1 MAVSKTRA
9 KLVDVARQLFAKR
22 GVDDTTM
29 NDIAVAS
36 KKGRRTLYTYFK
48 SKEDIYM
55 AVVESELEMLS
66 DAMEQVAKKDITP
79 DEKILKLIETH
90 LDSIKM
96 VVYRNGTLRAGFF
109 RNIWRV
115 EAVRKNFD
123 TKEIKLFKQVLAE
136 GKDKGIF
143 DIDNV
148 DIIADIVH
156 YCIKGIEV
164 PYIRGQIAE
173 ELDDE
178 AGWAYVAKIVFGALG
193 RKDTGKTA
201 IVTGAA
207 RGIGKAIAL
216 KFASEGANIAFTDL
230 VIDENG
236 QNTEKEIAA
245 LGVKVKGYA
254 SNAANFEDTEK
265 VVNQIKED
273 FGSIDI
279 LVNNA
284 GITKDGLM
292 MRMSEAQWDA
302 VIAVNLKSAFNFIH
316 ACTPIMMRQKSGSI
330 INMAS
335 VVGVHGNAGQCNYS
349 ASKAGM
355 IGLAKSI
362 AQELGSRGIRANA
375 IAPGFI
381 ITDMTAKLSDE
392 VKTEW
397 AKKIP
402 LRRGGTPEDVAD
414 VATFL
419 ASDMSSYV
427 SGQVIQVDGGM
438 NM

>member
-9 KLVDVARQLFAKR
+9 KLVDVARQLFAKK

-123 TKEIKLFKQVLAE
+123 AKEIKLFKQVLAE

-193 RKDTGKTA
+193 RKDTGKE
-201 IVTGAA
+201 
-207 RGIGKAIAL
+207 L
-216 KFASEGANIAFTDL
+216 
-230 VIDENG
+230 
-236 QNTEKEIAA
+236 
-245 LGVKVKGYA
+245 
-254 SNAANFEDTEK
+254 
-265 VVNQIKED
+265 
-273 FGSIDI
+273 
-279 LVNNA
+279 
-284 GITKDGLM
+284 
-292 MRMSEAQWDA
+292 
-302 VIAVNLKSAFNFIH
+302 FI
-316 ACTPIMMRQKSGSI
+316 
-330 INMAS
+330 
-335 VVGVHGNAGQCNYS
+335 
-349 ASKAGM
+349 
-355 IGLAKSI
+355 
-362 AQELGSRGIRANA
+362 
-375 IAPGFI
+375 
-381 ITDMTAKLSDE
+381 
-392 VKTEW
+392 
-397 AKKIP
+397 
-402 LRRGGTPEDVAD
+402 
-414 VATFL
+414 
-419 ASDMSSYV
+419 
-427 SGQVIQVDGGM
+427 
-438 NM
+438 

>member
-9 KLVDVARQLFAKR
+9 KLVDVARQLFAKK

-123 TKEIKLFKQVLAE
+123 AKEIKLFKQVLAE

-143 DIDNV
+143 DIENV

-193 RKDTGKTA
+193 RKDTGK
-201 IVTGAA
+201 
-207 RGIGKAIAL
+207 
-216 KFASEGANIAFTDL
+216 E
-230 VIDENG
+230 
-236 QNTEKEIAA
+236 
-245 LGVKVKGYA
+245 
-254 SNAANFEDTEK
+254 
-265 VVNQIKED
+265 
-273 FGSIDI
+273 
-279 LVNNA
+279 
-284 GITKDGLM
+284 
-292 MRMSEAQWDA
+292 
-302 VIAVNLKSAFNFIH
+302 
-316 ACTPIMMRQKSGSI
+316 
-330 INMAS
+330 
-335 VVGVHGNAGQCNYS
+335 
-349 ASKAGM
+349 
-355 IGLAKSI
+355 
-362 AQELGSRGIRANA
+362 
-375 IAPGFI
+375 
-381 ITDMTAKLSDE
+381 
-392 VKTEW
+392 
-397 AKKIP
+397 
-402 LRRGGTPEDVAD
+402 
-414 VATFL
+414 
-419 ASDMSSYV
+419 
-427 SGQVIQVDGGM
+427 
-438 NM
+438 

>member
-9 KLVDVARQLFAKR
+9 QLVDVARQLFAKK

-123 TKEIKLFKQVLAE
+123 AKEIKLFKQVLAE

-193 RKDTGKTA
+193 RKDTGK
-201 IVTGAA
+201 
-207 RGIGKAIAL
+207 
-216 KFASEGANIAFTDL
+216 E
-230 VIDENG
+230 
-236 QNTEKEIAA
+236 
-245 LGVKVKGYA
+245 
-254 SNAANFEDTEK
+254 
-265 VVNQIKED
+265 
-273 FGSIDI
+273 
-279 LVNNA
+279 
-284 GITKDGLM
+284 
-292 MRMSEAQWDA
+292 
-302 VIAVNLKSAFNFIH
+302 
-316 ACTPIMMRQKSGSI
+316 
-330 INMAS
+330 
-335 VVGVHGNAGQCNYS
+335 
-349 ASKAGM
+349 
-355 IGLAKSI
+355 
-362 AQELGSRGIRANA
+362 
-375 IAPGFI
+375 
-381 ITDMTAKLSDE
+381 
-392 VKTEW
+392 
-397 AKKIP
+397 
-402 LRRGGTPEDVAD
+402 
-414 VATFL
+414 
-419 ASDMSSYV
+419 
-427 SGQVIQVDGGM
+427 
-438 NM
+438 

>member
-9 KLVDVARQLFAKR
+9 KLVDVARQLFAKK

-123 TKEIKLFKQVLAE
+123 AKEIKLFKQVLAE

-156 YCIKGIEV
+156 YCIKGNEV

-193 RKDTGKTA
+193 RKDTGK
-201 IVTGAA
+201 
-207 RGIGKAIAL
+207 
-216 KFASEGANIAFTDL
+216 E
-230 VIDENG
+230 
-236 QNTEKEIAA
+236 
-245 LGVKVKGYA
+245 
-254 SNAANFEDTEK
+254 
-265 VVNQIKED
+265 
-273 FGSIDI
+273 
-279 LVNNA
+279 
-284 GITKDGLM
+284 
-292 MRMSEAQWDA
+292 
-302 VIAVNLKSAFNFIH
+302 
-316 ACTPIMMRQKSGSI
+316 
-330 INMAS
+330 
-335 VVGVHGNAGQCNYS
+335 
-349 ASKAGM
+349 
-355 IGLAKSI
+355 
-362 AQELGSRGIRANA
+362 
-375 IAPGFI
+375 
-381 ITDMTAKLSDE
+381 
-392 VKTEW
+392 
-397 AKKIP
+397 
-402 LRRGGTPEDVAD
+402 
-414 VATFL
+414 
-419 ASDMSSYV
+419 
-427 SGQVIQVDGGM
+427 
-438 NM
+438 